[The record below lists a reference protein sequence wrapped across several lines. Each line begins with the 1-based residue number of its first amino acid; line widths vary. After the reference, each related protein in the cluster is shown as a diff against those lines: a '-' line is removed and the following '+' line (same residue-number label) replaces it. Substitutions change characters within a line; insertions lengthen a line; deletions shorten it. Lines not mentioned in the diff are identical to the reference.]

1 MKYIILIIAIC
12 FGININSQT
21 VLDTTDIKN
30 VASYILYLEN
40 KNSKQAE
47 IIEAQKKQ
55 INNYEDLN
63 RKFQNIDRLYQEQ
76 SRIYS
81 RINNNIRD
89 IVKETPW
96 YKDPYVI
103 STAVL
108 ITTII
113 IAR

>member
-12 FGININSQT
+12 CGINLNSQT

-40 KNSKQAE
+40 VNSKQKD
-47 IIEAQKKQ
+47 IIAAQQKQ
-55 INNYEDLN
+55 ITNYEELH

-76 SRIYS
+76 SKIYS
-81 RINNNIRD
+81 RINNNIKD
-89 IVKETPW
+89 IIEPTPW

-103 STAVL
+103 STALL

-113 IAR
+113 IVR